1 MSVVVHAFIYGK
13 KFFDNPDK
21 VYADLDEFK
30 TINNYGELS
39 DFLNTM
45 SSQENSFFEQEEA
58 LSANKK
64 IVLQK
69 VTFSDELHHITAKG
83 SAGRTDMFSNHNV
96 IKVTEELYN
105 EYK

>member
-13 KFFDNPDK
+13 NFFDNPDRE
-21 VYADLDEFK
+21 YTDLNEFK
-30 TINNYGELS
+30 AVNNYEELS
-39 DFLNTM
+39 NFLSEINAQF
-45 SSQENSFFEQEEA
+45 SFENEVE

-69 VTFSDELHHITAKG
+69 VTFSDELSHINAKG
-83 SAGRTDMFSNHNV
+83 FDERTNMFSNHNV